1 MSDKLD
7 VGASMGKLG
16 KEMPQV
22 FDSFAKFC
30 GEVLK
35 EGALNTKTKE
45 LISVGLAVGL
55 NCEYCIRFHVPKAVA
70 AGANRAEILEAAGCA
85 MMMGGGPAVTY
96 AAVVL
101 LEVLDEIDVK

>member
-30 GEVLK
+30 GEVFK
-35 EGALNTKTKE
+35 RRRSK
-45 LISVGLAVGL
+45 
-55 NCEYCIRFHVPKAVA
+55 YQ
-70 AGANRAEILEAAGCA
+70 
-85 MMMGGGPAVTY
+85 
-96 AAVVL
+96 
-101 LEVLDEIDVK
+101 D

>member
-7 VGASMGKLG
+7 VGASMKKLS
-16 KEMPQV
+16 KEIPQV
-22 FDSFAKFC
+22 YAGFSRFG
-30 GEVLK
+30 GEALK
-35 EGALNTKTKE
+35 EGILSTKIKE
-45 LISVGLAVGL
+45 LITIGLAIGL

-85 MMMGGGPAVTY
+85 MMMGGGPATTY

-101 LEVLDEIDVK
+101 LEVLDELDVK